1 MPPDKERENK
11 RGPTRGS
18 LKLKKKKDQKTMA
31 FRKAMEDG
39 HLEREVLTLVRATH
53 NPRKKGTER
62 ESLCCTRVN

>member
-1 MPPDKERENK
+1 
-11 RGPTRGS
+11 
-18 LKLKKKKDQKTMA
+18 MA